1 MSKSTSPG
9 WNHFYSK
16 VFTKQKLH
24 GGPNSLAGSL
34 TFGAPTNRGTIR
46 AIPRPSCAAS
56 TAFSSSTTVD
66 AGGSCQ
72 FIGSTRTR
80 STRFHKVICSQNCSD
95 LRRRAGFEPV
105 KGRDCLYS
113 RSRIVTSVSIA
124 GAKRIHFFCKS
135 VQHSRRRLCRIPQQD
150 IGIRDLAYAIR
161 FVR

>member
-1 MSKSTSPG
+1 MSKSTSPV

-34 TFGAPTNRGTIR
+34 TFGAPTNRGTIQ

-80 STRFHKVICSQNCSD
+80 STRFHKVIFSQNCSD

-124 GAKRIHFFCKS
+124 GAKRTNSLLLQICPPFPAQVVPHTAAGCT
-135 VQHSRRRLCRIPQQD
+135 CPQFAVCD
-150 IGIRDLAYAIR
+150 
-161 FVR
+161 